1 MFFRLLMVLKGAD
14 GALQVLGGLLLALV
28 PPSVI
33 TGLANAVI
41 TRDLV
46 GDVNGTLAHHLSKAA
61 QHFADGSTRVF
72 AIGFLLAHGVVK
84 LGLVAAMLR
93 RRLSAY
99 PIAAVLLAVF
109 IVFEVARAARTGSI
123 ALPVFAA
130 FDVLVLV
137 MVLREFARL
146 QAERRASRIS
156 GP

>member
-14 GALQVLGGLLLALV
+14 GAVQVLGALLLAVV
-28 PPSVI
+28 PPSVV

-61 QHFADGSTRVF
+61 QHFAEGGTRVF

-93 RRLSAY
+93 RKLAAF
-99 PIAAVLLAVF
+99 PIAIVVLAVF
-109 IVFEVARAARTGSI
+109 IVFEITRAARTGSI

-130 FDVLVLV
+130 FDLVVLV
-137 MVLREFARL
+137 MVIREFARL
-146 QAERRASRIS
+146 QAQRRAVA
-156 GP
+156 